1 MALNYHLLGKKIHQL
16 RSEQRISQMQFSEMI
31 ETSPTFV
38 SRMERG
44 IKGPSLETLVLI
56 ADVLDVSL
64 DSLLAES
71 REHPQNGHVTEITA
85 LLKDCNTYERFV
97 MLQSLK
103 EIKRILREG
112 ESILKQN
119 NHSVI

>member
-44 IKGPSLETLVLI
+44 IKG
-56 ADVLDVSL
+56 
-64 DSLLAES
+64 LLAES
-71 REHPQNGHVTEITA
+71 RERPQNGHVTEITA
-85 LLKDCNTYERFV
+85 LLKDCSTYERFV

-103 EIKRILREG
+103 EIKRILRER
-112 ESILKQN
+112 ESILEQN

>member
-1 MALNYHLLGKKIHQL
+1 MSLNYHLLGKKIQQL
-16 RSEQRISQMQFSEMI
+16 RREQKIPQIKFAEMI
-31 ETSPTFV
+31 ETSSTFV

-44 IKGPSLETLVLI
+44 LRGPSLETLVLI

-71 REHPQNGHVTEITA
+71 REHPQNGHVTEISA
-85 LLKDCNTYERFV
+85 LLKDCSTYERFV

-119 NHSVI
+119 NHSVF

>member
-1 MALNYHLLGKKIHQL
+1 MSLNYHLLGKRIQQL
-16 RSEQRISQMQFSEMI
+16 RSGRKIPQLKFAEMI
-31 ETSPTFV
+31 DTSSTFV

-44 IKGPSLETLVLI
+44 LKGPSLETLVMI

-71 REHPQNGHVTEITA
+71 RKHPQNVQVTEITI
-85 LLKDCNTYERFV
+85 LLKDCNAYERFV

-103 EIKRILREG
+103 ELKRILREG

-119 NHSVI
+119 NTSII

>member
-1 MALNYHLLGKKIHQL
+1 MSLNYHLLGKKIQQL
-16 RSEQRISQMQFSEMI
+16 RREQKIPQLKFAEMI
-31 ETSPTFV
+31 ETSSTFV

-44 IKGPSLETLVLI
+44 LRGPSLETLVMI
-56 ADVLDVSL
+56 ADVLDASL

-71 REHPQNGHVTEITA
+71 RERPQDEHLTEIIA
-85 LLKDCNTYERFV
+85 VLKDCNTYERFV

-112 ESILKQN
+112 ESILKLN
-119 NHSVI
+119 SHSVF